1 MSENIKLVAYRIKE
15 LREIMDY
22 SVEEVAKMLSMS
34 VEQYNEYESGNTDI
48 PISVLY
54 EISNQLGVEL
64 TTILTG
70 EEPRLKKYSFVKNG
84 QGIDIE
90 RSKQYKYKNLAY
102 KMQNKKSEVL
112 LVTVDPAENGDTEI
126 HLNTHPG
133 QELDYVLEGNLVIK
147 VGDAE
152 LVMGVGDT
160 LYYDSTCPHGMKCIG
175 DKPAKILTVITA

>member
-1 MSENIKLVAYRIKE
+1 MSENIKLVADRIKE
-15 LREIMDY
+15 LRDIMGYTVDEF
-22 SVEEVAKMLSMS
+22 SKMLDMS
-34 VEQYNEYESGNTDI
+34 KEKYEEYESGNTDI

-70 EEPRLKKYSFVKNG
+70 EEPRLKRFSFVKNG
-84 QGIDIE
+84 EGIDIE

-112 LVTVDPAENGDTEI
+112 LVTVDPANDDEI

-147 VGDAE
+147 VAGTE

>member
-1 MSENIKLVAYRIKE
+1 MSENIKIVANRIKE
-15 LREIMDY
+15 LREIVGY
-22 SVEEVAKMLSMS
+22 TAEEFSKMLSMT
-34 VEQYNEYESGNTDI
+34 VDEYLEYESGNTDI

-70 EEPRLKKYSFVKNG
+70 EEPRLKRYSFVKNG
-84 QGIDIE
+84 EGIDIE
-90 RSKQYKYKNLAY
+90 RSKQYKYKNIAY

-112 LVTVDPAENGDTEI
+112 LVTVEPDEKDSTI

-133 QELDYVLEGNLVIK
+133 QELDYILEGEVVIK
-147 VGDAE
+147 VADTE
-152 LVMGVGDT
+152 IVLGVGDT
-160 LYYDSTCPHGMKCIG
+160 LYYDSAYPHGMKCIG